1 MGQTQP
7 EDYGKTLD
15 DPAFRQYLASLAA
28 SPSGRMTFFAK
39 LSDPGIGPSEGI
51 DVHIMLWKETW
62 KELYWLMIRRKV
74 KSPDMMIAILVKAS
88 YDHAVTRDASD
99 AEEKTKRK
107 TAQEKAQ
114 SAGEEAPEA
123 DLATE
128 GHPLQMRDLR

>member
-1 MGQTQP
+1 
-7 EDYGKTLD
+7 
-15 DPAFRQYLASLAA
+15 
-28 SPSGRMTFFAK
+28 MTFFAK

>member
-1 MGQTQP
+1 MGQTQQ
-7 EDYGKTLD
+7 EDTGKSVGD
-15 DPAFRQYLASLAA
+15 AAFGQYLASLAA

-62 KELYWLMIRRKV
+62 KELYWLMLRRKV

-99 AEEKTKRK
+99 AEGEARRK
-107 TAQEKAQ
+107 PAQKKAQ
-114 SAGEEAPEA
+114 SAAEEAPEA
-123 DLATE
+123 DPVPE